1 MTTDT
6 DTTHASS
13 DTTTTTAS
21 ARSATSTS
29 ESGTSR
35 RGRRDVEVP
44 MRLYK
49 TVTVFSTLIAV
60 VTVVAGFFL
69 LDAATL
75 QVSFLRAI
83 IIAILGAVGLSVPT
97 GVLSTVLA
105 VVGLLV
111 IAFGAGVYT
120 VSTRFRAEGMGK
132 SQEDAGEG
140 ENNG

>member
-1 MTTDT
+1 MTSDT
-6 DTTHASS
+6 DTTQP
-13 DTTTTTAS
+13 
-21 ARSATSTS
+21 TS
-29 ESGTSR
+29 EG
-35 RGRRDVEVP
+35 RGRRDIEVP

-49 TVTVFSTLIAV
+49 TITVFSTLIAV

-83 IIAILGAVGLSVPT
+83 IAGGLGAVGLSVPT

-105 VVGLLV
+105 VCGLFV

-120 VSTRFRAEGMGK
+120 IATRFRAEGMGK
-132 SQEDAGEG
+132 SQEDADEG
-140 ENNG
+140 EDNG

>member
-6 DTTHASS
+6 DTTQTS
-13 DTTTTTAS
+13 DVSTTAATGAES
-21 ARSATSTS
+21 DPSRS
-29 ESGTSR
+29 SGR

-83 IIAILGAVGLSVPT
+83 IAGALRAVGLAVPT

-105 VVGLLV
+105 VLGLLV

-132 SQEDAGEG
+132 SQEDADE
-140 ENNG
+140 ESDNG

>member
-6 DTTHASS
+6 DSTRSTG
-13 DTTTTTAS
+13 DTTAQGDAS
-21 ARSATSTS
+21 QSPSRST
-29 ESGTSR
+29 GR

-75 QVSFLRAI
+75 QVSFLRT
-83 IIAILGAVGLSVPT
+83 IIAGVLRAVGLSVPT

-105 VVGLLV
+105 LCGLLV

-132 SQEDAGEG
+132 SQEGADEDSD
-140 ENNG
+140 NG

>member
-6 DTTHASS
+6 DTTQTS
-13 DTTTTTAS
+13 DVSTTA
-21 ARSATSTS
+21 ATGA
-29 ESGTSR
+29 ESDSSRPAGR

-83 IIAILGAVGLSVPT
+83 IAGALRAVGLAVPT

-105 VVGLLV
+105 VLGLLV

-132 SQEDAGEG
+132 SQEDADE
-140 ENNG
+140 ESDNG

>member
-6 DTTHASS
+6 DSTQTS
-13 DTTTTTAS
+13 DQTTTATS
-21 ARSATSTS
+21 QRASDVPTAT
-29 ESGTSR
+29 R

-83 IIAILGAVGLSVPT
+83 IAGALRAIGLGVPT

-132 SQEDAGEG
+132 SQEDTDEDG
-140 ENNG
+140 NNG

>member
-1 MTTDT
+1 MASDT
-6 DTTHASS
+6 DTTDSTGR
-13 DTTTTTAS
+13 TTD
-21 ARSATSTS
+21 
-29 ESGTSR
+29 EPGR

-49 TVTVFSTLIAV
+49 TITVFSTLIAV

-75 QVSFLRAI
+75 QVSFLRAL
-83 IIAILGAVGLSVPT
+83 IAGLLGAVGFSVPT
-97 GVLSTVLA
+97 GLLSTALA

-120 VSTRFRAEGMGK
+120 LATRFRAEGMGNA
-132 SQEDAGEG
+132 QEAADE
-140 ENNG
+140 EETNG

>member
-1 MTTDT
+1 
-6 DTTHASS
+6 
-13 DTTTTTAS
+13 
-21 ARSATSTS
+21 
-29 ESGTSR
+29 
-35 RGRRDVEVP
+35 

-75 QVSFLRAI
+75 QVSFLRAL
-83 IIAILGAVGLSVPT
+83 IAGALGAVGLGVPM

-105 VVGLLV
+105 VVGLLI

-132 SQEDAGEG
+132 SQEGADEDSD
-140 ENNG
+140 NG

>member
-1 MTTDT
+1 
-6 DTTHASS
+6 
-13 DTTTTTAS
+13 
-21 ARSATSTS
+21 
-29 ESGTSR
+29 
-35 RGRRDVEVP
+35 

-75 QVSFLRAI
+75 QVSFLRTV
-83 IIAILGAVGLSVPT
+83 IAGALRAVGLAVPT

-105 VVGLLV
+105 VLGLLV

-132 SQEDAGEG
+132 SQEDADEDSD
-140 ENNG
+140 NG

>member
-1 MTTDT
+1 
-6 DTTHASS
+6 
-13 DTTTTTAS
+13 
-21 ARSATSTS
+21 
-29 ESGTSR
+29 
-35 RGRRDVEVP
+35 

-83 IIAILGAVGLSVPT
+83 IAGVLRAVGLAVPT

-105 VVGLLV
+105 VCGLLV

-132 SQEDAGEG
+132 SQEGADE
-140 ENNG
+140 ESDNG

>member
-6 DTTHASS
+6 DTHTPSSEPTAS
-13 DTTTTTAS
+13 TQTAS
-21 ARSATSTS
+21 AE
-29 ESGTSR
+29 ESPRPNR

-75 QVSFLRAI
+75 QVSFLRAL
-83 IIAILGAVGLSVPT
+83 IAGALGAVGLGVPM

-132 SQEDAGEG
+132 SQEGADEDSD
-140 ENNG
+140 NG

>member
-1 MTTDT
+1 
-6 DTTHASS
+6 
-13 DTTTTTAS
+13 
-21 ARSATSTS
+21 
-29 ESGTSR
+29 
-35 RGRRDVEVP
+35 

-49 TVTVFSTLIAV
+49 TITVFSTLIAV

-83 IIAILGAVGLSVPT
+83 IASLLRGVGFAVST

-105 VVGLLV
+105 VAGLSV

-120 VSTRFRAEGMGK
+120 LSTRFRAEGMGN
-132 SQEDAGEG
+132 SQEDAGE
-140 ENNG
+140 E

>member
-1 MTTDT
+1 MPTDT
-6 DTTHASS
+6 DTTQSPS
-13 DTTTTTAS
+13 DAS
-21 ARSATSTS
+21 ASATSAST
-29 ESGTSR
+29 R

-49 TVTVFSTLIAV
+49 TITVFSTLIAV

-83 IIAILGAVGLSVPT
+83 IASLLRGVGFAVST

-105 VVGLLV
+105 VAGLSV

-120 VSTRFRAEGMGK
+120 LSTRFRAEGMGN
-132 SQEDAGEG
+132 SQEDAGE
-140 ENNG
+140 E

>member
-1 MTTDT
+1 MTDT
-6 DTTHASS
+6 DTTQTSS
-13 DTTTTTAS
+13 EGSTAPSERPPSKTAPTDTAS
-21 ARSATSTS
+21 TN
-29 ESGTSR
+29 R

-49 TVTVFSTLIAV
+49 TITVFSTLIAV
-60 VTVVAGFFL
+60 FTVVAGFFL

-75 QVSFLRAI
+75 QVSLLRTL
-83 IIAILGAVGLSVPT
+83 IAAALGGVGLNVST

-132 SQEDAGEG
+132 SQEDADED
-140 ENNG
+140 